1 MCGNQGHDTNV
12 DFMSKWIQFWLNP
25 LLADPRFNDNRTIIL
40 LTFDETES
48 RFMPFFTP
56 AVGSTSTLSIAYS
69 INNRIWT
76 LVLGGGLP
84 ISLKNTTDDTFYTHY
99 SCLSTVEANWGLG
112 SLGRGDTNATLNN
125 VFDFVASVTGWK
137 NNDISGDSSEIRAYT
152 VFPSHLPDDLEYG
165 TDLGCVAL
173 LNLTGTIPG
182 PLNPEYYVPFSA
194 PNLNAT
200 GAGGGPVFQ
209 GPGLNTALSAASLP
223 APVNLTAQG
232 LDTPWAQ
239 NPGYDYPNGTQVYTS
254 TPSASASA
262 SGHSSAGSWA
272 RGSMCMAAPALAL
285 VGLIVG
291 PLLVL

>member
-1 MCGNQGHDTNV
+1 MRSGLD
-12 DFMSKWIQFWLNP
+12 
-25 LLADPRFNDNRTIIL
+25 ADPA
-40 LTFDETES
+40 
-48 RFMPFFTP
+48 P
-56 AVGSTSTLSIAYS
+56 
-69 INNRIWT
+69 
-76 LVLGGGLP
+76 
-84 ISLKNTTDDTFYTHY
+84 
-99 SCLSTVEANWGLG
+99 
-112 SLGRGDTNATLNN
+112 
-125 VFDFVASVTGWK
+125 
-137 NNDISGDSSEIRAYT
+137 
-152 VFPSHLPDDLEYG
+152 
-165 TDLGCVAL
+165 AL

-254 TPSASASA
+254 TPSATTTA
-262 SGHSSAGSWA
+262 SGHSSAGSWTK
-272 RGSMCMAAPALAL
+272 GSVNMVVPALAL
-285 VGLIVG
+285 VGLFVG